1 MKRLQKPGS
10 LLALVIFLLAA
21 PVLPAQKSGNK
32 SKIAELSWLTGHWTA
47 DLPEGR
53 VDQYWTSQGPE
64 GYIGMSRSV
73 TPEKTTAVEFFT
85 LSETPTGIEM
95 RVRNYD
101 MAMTPAEKDQP
112 IILRLKSLSR
122 DTAVFEN
129 PFGNEPKRSTLKR
142 LGQDS
147 FRARSEVVHP
157 GQKPE
162 VIEVILKRATD

>member
-1 MKRLQKPGS
+1 MKSIQKPGS

-53 VDQYWTSQGPE
+53 VDQYWSSQGPE
-64 GYIGMSRSV
+64 GYLGMSRLAG
-73 TPEKTTAVEFFT
+73 PDKTLVVEFFT
-85 LSETPTGIEM
+85 LSDSPQGIEM
-95 RVRNYD
+95 RVRHFD
-101 MAMTPAEKDQP
+101 MAMTAAEKDQP
-112 IILRLKSLSR
+112 VILRLKSLSK
-122 DTAVFEN
+122 DTVSFEN

-142 LGQDS
+142 LGPDS

-162 VIEVILKRATD
+162 VIEVTLKRATD

>member
-1 MKRLQKPGS
+1 MKRFSS
-10 LLALVIFLLAA
+10 LLALVVFLLTT

-32 SKIAELSWLTGHWTA
+32 SKIADLSWLTGHWTA

-64 GYIGMSRSV
+64 GYIGMSRAV

-85 LSETPTGIEM
+85 LSETPTGVEM

-101 MAMTPAEKDQP
+101 MAMIPVEKDQP
-112 IILRLKSLSR
+112 IILRLKSLSK
-122 DTAVFEN
+122 DTVVFEN

-142 LGQDS
+142 LGPDS
-147 FRARSEVVHP
+147 FRARTETVHP
-157 GQKPE
+157 GKKPE
-162 VIEVILKRATD
+162 VIEVTLKRATD